1 MIIAVRDFGASPFP
15 TQKKKTKQFKTWHF
29 WFNFAHPTVGSWPHP
44 GKGQI
49 PHPREGLTRQIPHSL
64 RLFTQWVVSLMIKVQ
79 KPCKLLNQDT
89 WPTNYCHLRIYA
101 NHAVGLIPKA
111 LSIFFVFLL
120 FSQYRIFLFCQ
131 VLCVAVFDWLKLW
144 KIDRM
149 SAQIPFLKG
158 QCQAVWV
165 ELQYGKSHLKSK
177 ERKTSAKD
185 SFARPLNLLVHWI
198 RIQLRMA
205 RMEKGWDFANVFKFW
220 TRYIK
225 KN

>member
-1 MIIAVRDFGASPFP
+1 MRWGSFQRPWVYFLFFFFSPS
-15 TQKKKTKQFKTWHF
+15 T
-29 WFNFAHPTVGSWPHP
+29 
-44 GKGQI
+44 
-49 PHPREGLTRQIPHSL
+49 E
-64 RLFTQWVVSLMIKVQ
+64 
-79 KPCKLLNQDT
+79 
-89 WPTNYCHLRIYA
+89 
-101 NHAVGLIPKA
+101 
-111 LSIFFVFLL
+111 FFF
-120 FSQYRIFLFCQ
+120 FCQ

-158 QCQAVWV
+158 QCHAVWV
-165 ELQYGKSHLKSK
+165 ELQFGKSHLKSK

-198 RIQLRMA
+198 RIQLRMD

-225 KN
+225 KKLAFPSKNPPGYSLPDLQRMLIIIIGLFNIISSSNTNIENQLV